1 MVNVYKRAWIG
12 PPDRASLYNLLMPPP
27 SECCQQCK
35 LMVLTEYIKH
45 HFYVKHQM
53 WICTTWVSF
62 LHLLVV
68 YSCLVFNSCC
78 FYLLIFYFEK
88 FSTWIWYCLLFAI
101 YVKLKPLFKLHL
113 DVGCDCLSL
122 IRNSSWGIL
131 WGSQEGVAVESW
143 LMEFVTTDV
152 WWQAGRFQ

>member
-1 MVNVYKRAWIG
+1 MWVG
-12 PPDRASLYNLLMPPP
+12 PLGSLYNTLLMPPP

-35 LMVLTEYIKH
+35 LMVLTAEYIKH
-45 HFYVKHQM
+45 HSYVKHQM
-53 WICTTWVSF
+53 RICTTWLSF
-62 LHLLVV
+62 LDLLVV
-68 YSCLVFNSCC
+68 YCCLVFNSCC
-78 FYLLIFYFEK
+78 FYLLIFYLEK

-113 DVGCDCLSL
+113 DVGCDRLSL
-122 IRNSSWGIL
+122 ISNSSWGIL

-143 LMEFVTTDV
+143 LMEFVTTVV